1 MSFMDRTRQH
11 LEDGSEKGSPERR
24 VINGRLYV
32 NSGKNGIYT
41 VVPRGMDDARDLK
54 EHPVPDYLVKDGV
67 EYQVTSGK
75 DYAEKMQE
83 AGAKV
88 IIADKA
94 DRFAAMESEDYE
106 LPKFI
111 QADRNLALM
120 IPGED
125 GQPVLHTMEAGDYLG
140 MSGDSYYAVPA
151 EEFDQTYAVMKDPSS
166 EREIPEVEDDQSE
179 YEDSGLT
186 L

>member
-11 LEDGSEKGSPERR
+11 LADGSEKGSPESR

-32 NSGKNGIYT
+32 DSGKDGIYT
-41 VVPRGMDDARDLK
+41 AVPRGMDDARDLK
-54 EHPVPDYLVKDGV
+54 GHPVPDYLVKDGV
-67 EYQVTSGK
+67 EYQVTNGK
-75 DYAEKMQE
+75 DYAEEMQGV
-83 AGAKV
+83 GAKV

-120 IPGED
+120 VPGED
-125 GQPVLHTMEAGDYLG
+125 GQSVLHTMEAGDYLG
-140 MSGDSYYAVPA
+140 MSGDFYYAVPA

>member
-11 LEDGSEKGSPERR
+11 LEDGSEKGSPESR

-32 NSGKNGIYT
+32 ESGKDDIYT
-41 VVPRGMDDARDLK
+41 AVPRGMDDARDLK
-54 EHPVPDYLVKDGV
+54 GHPVPDYLVKDGV
-67 EYQVTSGK
+67 EYQITNGK
-75 DYAEKMQE
+75 DYAEEMQH

-120 IPGED
+120 VPGED
-125 GQPVLHTMEAGDYLG
+125 GRPVLHTMEAGDYLG
-140 MSGDSYYAVPA
+140 MSGDSYYAVSA

-166 EREIPEVEDDQSE
+166 EREIPEVEDDQSG
-179 YEDSGLT
+179 YEGSGLT

>member
-11 LEDGSEKGSPERR
+11 LEDGSEKGSPESR

-32 NSGKNGIYT
+32 DSGKDGIYT
-41 VVPRGMDDARDLK
+41 AVPRGMDDARDLK
-54 EHPVPDYLVKDGV
+54 GHPVPDYLVKDGV

-75 DYAEKMQE
+75 DYVEEMQE
-83 AGAKV
+83 AGTKV

-125 GQPVLHTMEAGDYLG
+125 GQSVLHTMEAGDYLG
-140 MSGDSYYAVPA
+140 MSGDSYYAVSA

-166 EREIPEVEDDQSE
+166 EREILEVEDDQSE